1 MSKRT
6 IGTIAL
12 LAALALPGTALAKYD
27 ANGGGGS
34 GTSAATGSA
43 GSCQLVLGKTI
54 TPDELS
60 ANEKIVADAWKS
72 HIHARKAAALEGLG

>member
-1 MSKRT
+1 MVV
-6 IGTIAL
+6 GV
-12 LAALALPGTALAKYD
+12 AAH
-27 ANGGGGS
+27 
-34 GTSAATGSA
+34 SAATGSA